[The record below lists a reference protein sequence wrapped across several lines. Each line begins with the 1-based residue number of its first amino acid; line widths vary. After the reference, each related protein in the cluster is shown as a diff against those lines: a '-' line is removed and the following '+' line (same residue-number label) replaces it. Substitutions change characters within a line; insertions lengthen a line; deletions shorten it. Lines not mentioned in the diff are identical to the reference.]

1 MSYRK
6 SKKGKRCYQMDL
18 PNKDAFSNESN
29 KNNNSKECITQK
41 KKNLDVGRGPNVNGF
56 GENAKSKKMG

>member
-1 MSYRK
+1 MS
-6 SKKGKRCYQMDL
+6 SKNSQKGKRSYQMDL

-41 KKNLDVGRGPNVNGF
+41 KKFGRWKRT
-56 GENAKSKKMG
+56 EC